1 MEDKKMEQWIY
12 QMAEKEVWKVPKS
25 CEEKV
30 ERILETLSEASEKE
44 ETMRYLKKKRTF
56 LLVAALVA
64 VTHFGN
70 YGGGSR
76 DFSVE
81 RASC

>member
-30 ERILETLSEASEKE
+30 ERILETLSEASE
-44 ETMRYLKKKRTF
+44 
-56 LLVAALVA
+56 
-64 VTHFGN
+64 HF
-70 YGGGSR
+70 YWLQR
-76 DFSVE
+76 W
-81 RASC
+81 